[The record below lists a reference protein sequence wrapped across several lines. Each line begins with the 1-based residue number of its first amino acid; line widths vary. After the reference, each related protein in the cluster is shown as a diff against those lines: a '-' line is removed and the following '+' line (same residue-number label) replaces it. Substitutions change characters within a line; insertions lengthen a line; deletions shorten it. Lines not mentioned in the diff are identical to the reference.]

1 MTSARYKG
9 LRQEN
14 NSQILQNIF
23 VCIQFGIASQT
34 FPQGTWT
41 LRKLILT
48 LKKSGNKV
56 AADHFQKND
65 TNKVD
70 RVEGKIRLTRNF
82 SVCGN
87 RNYWEMIVSGLPLE
101 AGDRPLHP
109 LTLSF
114 SEILLAKFI
123 KYLIKIS

>member
-23 VCIQFGIASQT
+23 VCIQVGVASQT

-87 RNYWEMIVSGLPLE
+87 
-101 AGDRPLHP
+101 
-109 LTLSF
+109 
-114 SEILLAKFI
+114 
-123 KYLIKIS
+123 